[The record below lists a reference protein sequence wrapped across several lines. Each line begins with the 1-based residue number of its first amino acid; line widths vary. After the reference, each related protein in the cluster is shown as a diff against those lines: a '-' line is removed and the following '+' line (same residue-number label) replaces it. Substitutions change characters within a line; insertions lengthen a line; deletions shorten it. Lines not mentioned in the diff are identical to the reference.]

1 MSSKNN
7 VRIYLD
13 ATEKRRIKLTRIS
26 DVLSVWGTR
35 IKLLD
40 EYNLTGA
47 IQFVLYVALL
57 SEKIAGIKFVSNAT
71 YKQGLRYSFPV

>member
-7 VRIYLD
+7 VCIYLD
-13 ATEKRRIKLTRIS
+13 ATEKRRIKPTRIS
-26 DVLSVWGTR
+26 DVVSVWGTR
-35 IKLLD
+35 IKRLD

-57 SEKIAGIKFVSNAT
+57 SKKIAVEENSCELNSSLMRRINRA
-71 YKQGLRYSFPV
+71 

>member
-7 VRIYLD
+7 VCIYLD
-13 ATEKRRIKLTRIS
+13 ATEKLRIKLTRIS

-35 IKLLD
+35 IKRLD

-57 SEKIAGIKFVSNAT
+57 SEKIAGIKFASDAT
-71 YKQGLRYSFPV
+71 YKVGLISINL

>member
-7 VRIYLD
+7 VCIYFD

-35 IKLLD
+35 IKGLD
-40 EYNLTGA
+40 EYSLTGA
-47 IQFVLYVALL
+47 IQFVLYVALR
-57 SEKIAGIKFVSNAT
+57 SRKIAGIKFV
-71 YKQGLRYSFPV
+71 

>member
-7 VRIYLD
+7 VCIYFD
-13 ATEKRRIKLTRIS
+13 ATEKRRIKLTRVS

-40 EYNLTGA
+40 EYNLIGA

-57 SEKIAGIKFVSNAT
+57 SKKIAGIKFV
-71 YKQGLRYSFPV
+71 